1 MKLFKKSTAIIL
13 MICMVVSTCFLTACS
28 SDKDKDNKSDS
39 SKKEN
44 SSAADTSKSDSSKED
59 SSKEDS
65 SEAEKPAPTN
75 PNISAKWDSNQFSI
89 DGKIFTLPCKLTDLE
104 AAGYKLSSDKDKS
117 IQPKN
122 IVFGVNLKDTNGHV
136 ISGRYYNSTDK
147 AIPLSE
153 CTLVN
158 LSISSN
164 ITANSTFNMVL
175 PGNITLQ
182 STKDDVI
189 KAYGNPTKITD
200 KEGSSFILLEY
211 QKSNADK
218 LEIHFSSKTGKM
230 TEYYRR
236 TM

>member
-1 MKLFKKSTAIIL
+1 MKLFKKSTAIML

-28 SDKDKDNKSDS
+28 SDKDKDDKSDS

-44 SSAADTSKSDSSKED
+44 SSVADTSKSD

-89 DGKIFTLPCKLTDLE
+89 DGKIFTLPCKLSDLD
-104 AAGYKLSSDKDKS
+104 AAGFKLTSNKDKS

-122 IVFGVNLKDTNGHV
+122 IVFGVDLKDTNGHV

-164 ITANSTFNMVL
+164 ITANSTFNVVL

-200 KEGSSFILLEY
+200 TEGSSFILLEY

-230 TEYYRR
+230 TEYYRKA
-236 TM
+236 M